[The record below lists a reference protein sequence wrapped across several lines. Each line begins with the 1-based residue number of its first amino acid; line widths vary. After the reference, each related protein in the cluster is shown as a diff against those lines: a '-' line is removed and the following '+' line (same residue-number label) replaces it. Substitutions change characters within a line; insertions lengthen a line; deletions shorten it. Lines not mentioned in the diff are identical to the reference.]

1 MLSCIEDIFHKM
13 QYWSGGGE
21 PQVHTTKNIYIY
33 LLLSKMLSLELFSF
47 MFENSPKLSVH
58 LLKINK

>member
-13 QYWSGGGE
+13 QCWSGGGE
-21 PQVHTTKNIYIY
+21 PQVHTTKKKY

>member
-1 MLSCIEDIFHKM
+1 M

-21 PQVHTTKNIYIY
+21 PQVHTTKKKKY
-33 LLLSKMLSLELFSF
+33 LLISKMLSLELFNF

-58 LLKINK
+58 LLKKKKEIRKA